1 MKKASKNKFFRIGLL
16 IFIAYLFMNAPFIP
30 KYDFL
35 LGLCTGSGIGLML
48 FGILDEN
55 NKLAK
60 LKKFKKHII
69 KNI

>member
-35 LGLCTGSGIGLML
+35 LGLCAGSGIGLML
-48 FGILDEN
+48 FGLLKSNESLCVKH
-55 NKLAK
+55 NK
-60 LKKFKKHII
+60 KKY
-69 KNI
+69 